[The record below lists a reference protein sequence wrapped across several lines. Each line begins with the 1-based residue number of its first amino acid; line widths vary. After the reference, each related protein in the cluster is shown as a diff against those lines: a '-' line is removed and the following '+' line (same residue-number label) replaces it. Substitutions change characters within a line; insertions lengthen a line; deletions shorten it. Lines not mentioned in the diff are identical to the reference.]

1 MIAEHMGEEV
11 IAAKSLQYFCLVV
24 PNRALGG
31 NPIKGSY

>member
-11 IAAKSLQYFCLVV
+11 IAAKSLQYFCLAA

-31 NPIKGSY
+31 KAYQGF